1 MSKLKT
7 WGGLIMCELCLNKG
21 WTVTFEKR
29 QTTTFRVT
37 GKNRDEAFQ
46 NALVEVDDYEPETD
60 DSSYFIEEN

>member
-7 WGGLIMCELCLNKG
+7 WN
-21 WTVTFEKR
+21 VTYEKR
-29 QTTTFRVT
+29 QTTTFQVT

-60 DSSYFIEEN
+60 DSEYFIEEEDE

>member
-7 WGGLIMCELCLNKG
+7 WNVIY
-21 WTVTFEKR
+21 EKR